1 MHGEHHNAF
10 LHLRLSCSA
19 DPPSTGQLRKTLMS
33 ASFTSSSALR
43 GQRPRGVH
51 GPSAA
56 FQDGQPPALVSGTEG
71 QPPSAGV
78 KQQRPH
84 SPRLLTSLRTQL
96 SADSPAPTTRA
107 PGGHRLHIPSRGPWA
122 SLQNYFQLQELSWVG
137 FPMRFYSPPPRAPA
151 GRSQGGRA
159 KRLTRPRARSAQ
171 AHPMSV
177 SRRLMAPRLE
187 GPQLYRASSKY
198 WAHRIDFSIW
208 KKKKKKT

>member
-19 DPPSTGQLRKTLMS
+19 DPPSTSQLRKTLMS

-137 FPMRFYSPPPRAPA
+137 FPMRFPPPPTPA
-151 GRSQGGRA
+151 
-159 KRLTRPRARSAQ
+159 RPRWALPGRPSQAADPPQGAGASHVSLPQADGPAARRTTTIS
-171 AHPMSV
+171 
-177 SRRLMAPRLE
+177 
-187 GPQLYRASSKY
+187 G
-198 WAHRIDFSIW
+198 FF
-208 KKKKKKT
+208 